1 MTTNEHR
8 NFAQEDYGISYN
20 SRKRSIRIYSSIIYL
35 INRPRH
41 FFFGLKNNTYL
52 FKLFFSEN
60 FVYKLNDFIYKII
73 KKLNI
78 FCIIYFKVNIELN
91 KLKKIYILNL
101 NKSIETY
108 AQRVKECTD
117 DLLTIS
123 RLRLTSITTHIFP

>member
-20 SRKRSIRIYSSIIYL
+20 NRKRSIRIYSSIIYL

-91 KLKKIYILNL
+91 KLKKKIY
-101 NKSIETY
+101 
-108 AQRVKECTD
+108 
-117 DLLTIS
+117 
-123 RLRLTSITTHIFP
+123 

>member
-8 NFAQEDYGISYN
+8 NFTQEDYGISYN